1 MSRFASCSTVLA
13 LVLLMG
19 VSAIAADYPPAEPV
33 TSISPAV
40 DRLEA
45 MKERA
50 RQMLEAR
57 DTAGLEAL
65 AQELRTS
72 KDTLDGGTWLL
83 THFYRTAVQVPKER
97 RAASEAMEF
106 YEDWARSRPN
116 NITAQVCYAG
126 ALVRHAWNA
135 RGSGRASSVTSEGWR
150 LMQQRLIRA
159 WRVLDRA
166 KKLEEKCPGWFQI
179 AQGVALGQGWTR
191 EEYFDLVNEAIALEP
206 TYGNYYTNACY
217 WLLPRW
223 HGETGDFER
232 WIEELA
238 DRAPADMLDR
248 QYARL
253 VWMADRMP
261 VDGEIVFG
269 PGRLD
274 WERTKRGFEQW
285 LASDPD
291 NLNVRF
297 QFTRLALIADDR
309 ETARAQ
315 FEITGGRYYPNNW
328 ENTEEFEQ
336 ARRFAYEGGENPLK
350 LEEKPRPRV
359 SEERQVIIA
368 QVLRVLSGLIGGT
381 LAGLCLLW
389 LALQRRRVIPGVI
402 ALFASAALG
411 AAFGTLASIIPAG
424 VLYLYLRKLRLEHP
438 PRVAPTSGWIVLL
451 WTLALAALL
460 IVLQFGASALSMIPG
475 ILKNGTQGVEG
486 VAAELMRDGTAFRQ
500 IVAGAWICLLAL
512 LAICG
517 PGTRAEWMDK
527 LGLHPGRPV
536 PTLLWTAAIA
546 IIITGLSLGL
556 DPLMDDRT
564 SEALKVMAE
573 GVHSPFW
580 FIVALIIAAPLFEE
594 LVFRGYAFSGWI
606 GKIGPWGAIL
616 LPSLIFA
623 LCHIQYGGIG
633 LAYIFG
639 MGALLGMLRWKT
651 GSVYPCIA
659 LHLINNAVQ
668 AVEMFRDKWPL

>member
-1 MSRFASCSTVLA
+1 
-13 LVLLMG
+13 
-19 VSAIAADYPPAEPV
+19 
-33 TSISPAV
+33 
-40 DRLEA
+40 
-45 MKERA
+45 
-50 RQMLEAR
+50 
-57 DTAGLEAL
+57 
-65 AQELRTS
+65 
-72 KDTLDGGTWLL
+72 
-83 THFYRTAVQVPKER
+83 
-97 RAASEAMEF
+97 
-106 YEDWARSRPN
+106 
-116 NITAQVCYAG
+116 
-126 ALVRHAWNA
+126 
-135 RGSGRASSVTSEGWR
+135 
-150 LMQQRLIRA
+150 MQQRLIRA
-159 WRVLDRA
+159 WRVLERA

-179 AQGVALGQGWTR
+179 AQGVALGQGWPR

-206 TYGNYYTNACY
+206 TYGNYYTNACH

-315 FEITGGRYYPNNW
+315 FEITGERYYPKNW
-328 ENTEEFEQ
+328 KNTEEFEQ
-336 ARRFAYEGGENPLK
+336 ARRFAYEGGANPLK

-359 SEERQVIIA
+359 SEERQVIIE

-389 LALQRRRVIPGVI
+389 LALQRRRALAGVI
-402 ALFASAALG
+402 ALFASAVLG

-424 VLYLYLRKLRLEHP
+424 VLYLHLRKLRLEHP

-451 WTLALAALL
+451 WTLGLSALL
-460 IVLQFGASALSMIPG
+460 IGLQLGAAALSFAALPQSSWE
-475 ILKNGTQGVEG
+475 NVEEASITL
-486 VAAELMRDGTAFRQ
+486 VRDGTIYRQ
-500 IVAGAWICLLAL
+500 IVAGAWVCLLAL

-517 PGTRAEWMDK
+517 PGPRADWKEK
-527 LGLHPGRPV
+527 LGLHIGRPI
-536 PTLLWTAAIA
+536 PTLLWTALIA
-546 IIITGLSLGL
+546 ALITGGSFALEGWTDGTTLK
-556 DPLMDDRT
+556 
-564 SEALKVMAE
+564 ALKVMAE

-580 FIVALIIAAPLFEE
+580 FLVALVVAAPLFEE

-623 LCHIQYGGIG
+623 LCHIQYGAAG

-639 MGALLGMLRWKT
+639 MGALLGVLRWKT